1 MFLPVGFDNNIK
13 YPAIVC
19 VHPSGGVKEQTSG
32 LYAEK
37 LSESGFVTLAFD
49 ATYFGESEGEPRG
62 SEDPAMKMEDIRC
75 AVDYLSTL
83 EFIDMERVGILGL
96 CAGGGFAIAASQV
109 ERRIKAV
116 ANISGVNLGVVSRM
130 GWDGQSPFPAETQ
143 LAMLEAVSHQRTA
156 EANGGEK
163 EYLCYVPFE
172 VDENTVPSMI
182 EGHDYYRNPKR
193 AYHPNSDNKR
203 LFSTLDK
210 TYFFDA
216 YAHIDTL
223 LTQPVLMIVG
233 SKAD

>member
-1 MFLPVGFDNNIK
+1 MCSSD
-13 YPAIVC
+13 
-19 VHPSGGVKEQTSG
+19 
-32 LYAEK
+32 
-37 LSESGFVTLAFD
+37 
-49 ATYFGESEGEPRG
+49 
-62 SEDPAMKMEDIRC
+62 
-75 AVDYLSTL
+75 
-83 EFIDMERVGILGL
+83 LGL

-233 SKAD
+233 SKADSVWNSEYVVKHTAGPSDLYVVEGATHVSLYDIPEHVDQAAAKLTEFYSENLK